1 VLAAPA
7 QKKVAV
13 QRLSSTVVAKRL
25 RESDSNVEAEVPRAR
40 FKSPTFAL
48 GQDML
53 VVVPFVDSGCVWVV
67 LRAMVILIILPET
80 GVASFWFAK
89 ILRVTEAE
97 AHLIQ
102 LEPVAGEANAYRA
115 NMRSVWAEP
124 IRAVHVVDGSYDERT
139 SFYSLRT
146 SVADILKVVGMNQS
160 R

>member
-1 VLAAPA
+1 
-7 QKKVAV
+7 
-13 QRLSSTVVAKRL
+13 
-25 RESDSNVEAEVPRAR
+25 
-40 FKSPTFAL
+40 
-48 GQDML
+48 
-53 VVVPFVDSGCVWVV
+53 
-67 LRAMVILIILPET
+67 MVILIFLSET

-124 IRAVHVVDGSYDERT
+124 MRAVHVVDGSYDERT

-146 SVADILKVVGMNQS
+146 SVADILKLLE
-160 R
+160 

>member
-1 VLAAPA
+1 MLAAPA

-124 IRAVHVVDGSYDERT
+124 IRAVHIVDGSYDERAG
-139 SFYSLRT
+139 FYSLRT
-146 SVADILKVVGMNQS
+146 SVADILKLLE
-160 R
+160 